1 MNKSVRCILI
11 IICCISTAIVLLV
24 ALNPANHVQP
34 MEAEPSG
41 NPIAQ
46 APTAETPPPSP
57 EPSLEPTPVPE
68 PEPLAIEKQAQSF
81 DMLAPTTAMTF
92 EELVGDN
99 DVYDEDDLP
108 PFPPADTYKLVIN
121 VYHQFATV
129 YKKDAGG
136 GYTVPV
142 RYIIVSSGARKT
154 PTPQGT
160 FEMGDSSVRF
170 GKFVTY
176 GVFGQYWRQITR
188 SIFCHS
194 LIYESRNARSYTNS
208 YNELGKR
215 VSHGCVR
222 MLVPDARWIY
232 YNLGPGTVCEIIR
245 GDKDDQEAAAI
256 KEQLVFPEKPSKRPA
271 LKAGDIPV
279 TEAWPGWQGD
289 AYDQYT
295 AYLAS
300 QAEPLADSPSDAD
313 AQA

>member
-1 MNKSVRCILI
+1 MKKSVRYILI
-11 IICCISTAIVLLV
+11 AVCCVATAVVLLV

-34 MEAEPSG
+34 MEAAPSG
-41 NPIAQ
+41 DPIAQ
-46 APTAETPPPSP
+46 APPAETPLPSP
-57 EPSLEPTPVPE
+57 EPTPVPE
-68 PEPLAIEKQAQSF
+68 PEPLAIEKQALSF
-81 DMLAPTTAMTF
+81 DMLAPTTTMTF

-108 PFPPADTYKLVIN
+108 PFPSADTYKLIIN

-136 GYTVPV
+136 EYTVPV
-142 RYIIVSSGARKT
+142 RYIIVSSGAHKT

-160 FEMGDSSVRF
+160 FVMGDSSVRF
-170 GKFVTY
+170 GEFVTY

-245 GDKDDQEAAAI
+245 GDKDDTEAAEI
-256 KEQLVFPEKPSKRPA
+256 KAQLVFPEKPSKRPA
-271 LKAGDIPV
+271 LKAGEIPI

-289 AYDQYT
+289 AYAQYT

-300 QAEPLADSPSDAD
+300 QAEPSEESDVD

>member
-1 MNKSVRCILI
+1 MEVCGEY
-11 IICCISTAIVLLV
+11 TA
-24 ALNPANHVQP
+24 
-34 MEAEPSG
+34 
-41 NPIAQ
+41 
-46 APTAETPPPSP
+46 
-57 EPSLEPTPVPE
+57 
-68 PEPLAIEKQAQSF
+68 
-81 DMLAPTTAMTF
+81 
-92 EELVGDN
+92 
-99 DVYDEDDLP
+99 
-108 PFPPADTYKLVIN
+108 
-121 VYHQFATV
+121 
-129 YKKDAGG
+129 
-136 GYTVPV
+136 PV
-142 RYIIVSSGARKT
+142 RYIIISFGARET

-194 LIYESRNARSYTNS
+194 LIYESKNARSYTNS

-245 GDKDDQEAAAI
+245 GDKDDEEAAAI
-256 KEQLVFPEKPSKRPA
+256 KAQLVFPKKPSKRPT
-271 LKAGDIPV
+271 LKAGEIPV

-300 QAEPLADSPSDAD
+300 QAEPLTDSPSDAD